1 MIVFVKI
8 SSSVGNGLGP
18 EFVLTSDAG
27 SVIPSVVTKTQLVDG
42 IYVTVSDI
50 AKKIKITSQG
60 DKCTNSIEQLITG
73 ITTTTTT
80 IPPTTTTSTT
90 STSTT
95 TAPPCI
101 NPIEAIFDELF
112 SLPNPSP
119 QKLEDLLTVGI
130 SIDECNIC
138 TPTCEPYFF
147 LSTELLIKLD
157 DCELIPDCC
166 RKLAMS
172 VETYS
177 KYIEAIAGSDV
188 PPTDLPF
195 GVPTTTTTVANY
207 YKELTNP
214 IPTVIAASC
223 PSIGDFEACYV
234 LLGTLI
240 NDADLA
246 DIIDTG
252 IVEIG
257 DIDGGTILCKLKQI
271 LATIPGITSA
281 IATEYIQ
288 VLLNTGVVILPGN
301 GECKTQ
307 VLSFKE
313 YGILN
318 DCLFPATLVA
328 EFPLT
333 FPDTLVGQQSSPLT
347 FTLSGYD
354 LVGTPGGTITL
365 TAPSTDFQLS
375 LNGVAP
381 WSPSITVPFTSEI
394 LNSTTIYVRF
404 TPQTTGGTKSGNIA
418 ISGGGATTTLALTGV
433 GVYDFVFKA
442 SALEFI
448 KFDNIETTG
457 TYGFKMFWGDS
468 PTPQTYGVGDVT
480 GVAHT
485 YSPAYTGDI
494 KLRVTDLANVK
505 QFNIAGGTDK
515 PLPNAATT
523 VVVEQSELIKL
534 TGLLSFKSNE
544 NVKVTGITT
553 ANLNPTLISATI
565 WFSDISGSITDLP
578 LNLEKFDV
586 RSTTAPA
593 PGLTGSIATM
603 YGVPPTATR
612 PNLKFFWV
620 SAENNIS
627 GNISTI
633 PSAATYFAVSGSN
646 TISGNFS
653 SLSDNST
660 LIYFICNG
668 NNNIAGNIENVN
680 WTNLQWFEVGGSGV
694 KTGNINSIT
703 FNSTMF
709 ALSFP
714 STGVTS
720 GITGNLSSLPDNLEF
735 INLSDCTITGPASDI
750 PTDATTFV
758 LGANGAVSG
767 TVAGLPTGL
776 QQLILTGNS
785 HTITGTINGLPA
797 NLRFVKIEGSG
808 HNVSSYTGPRT
819 WGTSG
824 LMCKFSIFGAGMTA
838 LNVTEAN
845 ALIEDLEATAN
856 WQNSTSFTFDPRVV
870 NYKGAATTGSGA
882 IAEAAL
888 EAPPRSVM
896 VNVIP

>member
-27 SVIPSVVTKTQLVDG
+27 SVIPSVVTKTQLVNG

-101 NPIEAIFDELF
+101 NPIKAIFDELF

-147 LSTELLIKLD
+147 LSTDLFLKLD
-157 DCELIPDCC
+157 SCELTPDCC

-172 VETYS
+172 TTTYL
-177 KYIEAIAGSDV
+177 KYAEAVGLGGGTAPV
-188 PPTDLPF
+188 ALPF

-214 IPTVIAASC
+214 IPTVISGSC
-223 PSIGDFEACYV
+223 PSVGDFEACYV

-240 NDADLA
+240 NNVDLE
-246 DIIDTG
+246 DIVETG

-271 LATIPGITSA
+271 LAAIPGITSA

-301 GECKTQ
+301 SECKTQ

-313 YGILN
+313 YGKIN

-418 ISGGGATTTLALTGV
+418 ISGGGATTTLALTGI
-433 GVYDFVFKA
+433 GVYDFIFKA
-442 SALEFI
+442 NGLLSIE
-448 KFDNIETTG
+448 FDNIETTG
-457 TYGFKMFWGDS
+457 TYGFKMLWGDS

-544 NVKVTGITT
+544 NVRVTGITT
-553 ANLNPTLISATI
+553 ANLNPTLTSATI

-578 LNLEKFDV
+578 LNLENFDV
-586 RSTTAPA
+586 RSTIAPL

-603 YGVPPTATR
+603 YGAR

-633 PSAATYFAVSGSN
+633 PSAATYFVVGGNN
-646 TISGNFS
+646 TITGNFS

-668 NNNIAGNIENVN
+668 NNNITGNIETVN
-680 WTNLQWFEVGGSGV
+680 WTNLRWFEVGGLGV

-714 STGVTS
+714 SSGVTS

-808 HNVSSYTGPRT
+808 HNVSGYTGPRT

-824 LMCKFSIFGAGMTA
+824 LMCKFSIFGAGMTG
-838 LNVTEAN
+838 LSPTEADQ
-845 ALIEDLEATAN
+845 LIIDLAATSN
-856 WQNSTSFTFDPRVV
+856 WQDSSSFSFDPKII
-870 NYKGAATTGSGA
+870 NYKGAAVSSAPA
-882 IAEAAL
+882 IAAKAL
-888 EAPPRSVM
+888 LLASPRLVTA
-896 VNVIP
+896 VNNLP